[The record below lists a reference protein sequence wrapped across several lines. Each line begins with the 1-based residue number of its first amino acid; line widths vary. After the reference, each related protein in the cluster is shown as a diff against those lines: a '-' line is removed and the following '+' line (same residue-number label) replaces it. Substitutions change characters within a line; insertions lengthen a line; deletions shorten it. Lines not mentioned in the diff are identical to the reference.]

1 MTFQEWLSE
10 FCRLDEEPDGL
21 DPLGPAAED
30 DIIHRTRVR
39 DKKRAAGLWIMSA
52 LIFGTLLAYTSVG
65 AFGQS
70 RSDLAQAVRDIDHCD
85 AAIKVEDY
93 SSAQFSCQQA
103 AEDHINLADQVDA
116 GDQHD
121 SYEIVEALALGELAA
136 AYRGFGNESRGQRFV
151 TRAIRL
157 LIPIENGAHHSHGA
171 SKLASK
177 VHEQI
182 AEAFGAAR
190 NKK

>member
-1 MTFQEWLSE
+1 
-10 FCRLDEEPDGL
+10 
-21 DPLGPAAED
+21 
-30 DIIHRTRVR
+30 
-39 DKKRAAGLWIMSA
+39 MSA

-116 GDQHD
+116 GDQHGSD
-121 SYEIVEALALGELAA
+121 EIVEALALAA